1 VLNLKKLAVS
11 TIASS
16 LLFMSISSSISYA
29 ASPNEVSY
37 QQNKTA
43 QQENHTFSQQQ
54 NEIKNLSTNQQDMIK
69 SVQKYVTVNDGKIEF
84 IKDIPQNEYKKY
96 NLEELQK
103 HFNFLNSQVAQNKI
117 TINQDLSISSKTI
130 STLAVYGEWTYHW
143 WGYDRKFNNKQAK
156 AYVNE
161 LNDLVAYGNLAGAAA
176 AALMPIV
183 GGAVVVTAQ
192 YYNLLANRVTA
203 NNKGNGVYV
212 GMTWAIVFTVD
223 AL

>member
-1 VLNLKKLAVS
+1 MKKLAVS
-11 TIASS
+11 AIASS
-16 LLFMSISSSISYA
+16 LLLMSVSSSISYA

-37 QQNKTA
+37 QQNETTKK
-43 QQENHTFSQQQ
+43 EDNTFNQH
-54 NEIKNLSTNQQDMIK
+54 NEIKNLSVNQQDMIK
-69 SVQKYVTVNDGKIEF
+69 SVQKYVNVNDGKIEF
-84 IKDIPQNEYKKY
+84 IKDIPQNDYEKY
-96 NLEELQK
+96 NLKELQK
-103 HFNFLNSQVAQNKI
+103 HFDFLNSQVTQNKI
-117 TINQDLSISSKTI
+117 SINQDLSISNKSI

-203 NNKGNGVYV
+203 NNEGNGVYV